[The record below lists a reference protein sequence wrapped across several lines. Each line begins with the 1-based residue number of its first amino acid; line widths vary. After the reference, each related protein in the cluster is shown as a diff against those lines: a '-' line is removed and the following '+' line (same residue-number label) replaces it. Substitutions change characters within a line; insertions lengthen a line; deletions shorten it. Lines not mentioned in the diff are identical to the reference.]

1 VEGDAH
7 SRLTRG
13 FRLQPEGCAPCTQ
26 RVAARCTWHCGAS
39 HVSGVAPR
47 YNPSVTSPI
56 PPAEPEIS
64 VRTIADL
71 PFHVLGRFQKPVA
84 MGRVRASQVD
94 GVSSKELFESVRD
107 LSLGLS
113 ALGLTKGDRV
123 AVISESRPE
132 WILTDL
138 AVTAVGG
145 ITVPVY
151 PTLSTA
157 QARYILS
164 DSGAR
169 IAVVSTLEQ
178 LEKVQAVRHQL
189 SAIEAVILM
198 EGPAEAHSPSVL
210 SFATVRERG
219 HARMVAEWGVAREF
233 RDAARAVS
241 PDDLATI
248 IYTSGTTGEPKGV
261 MLTHAALVANM
272 MAGAEAIEVNEED
285 VALSFLPLSH
295 AFERMVC
302 YVYLLRG
309 VTLIF
314 AESLETIGR
323 DVPIVKPT
331 VITGVPRV
339 YEKMHSRI
347 SQTGQ
352 SGSPAKSAIFR
363 WAVNVGMARGRAVLS
378 GKRPAPLLALQ
389 STLADR
395 LVFAKIRNAVGG
407 RLRYLVSG
415 SAPLGVSIAEFF
427 HGLGLPI
434 IEGYGLTETAPILT
448 VNPAS
453 APRAGTVG
461 KAVSGVELRIAAD
474 GEILARGPNVMT
486 GYYNKPEATA
496 DAIKDGWFH
505 TGDIGSIDAE
515 GYLSITDRKKDLL
528 VTSGGK
534 KIAPQPIE
542 NVLKQSPL
550 ISEAVVLG
558 DRRKYAAAL
567 VVPDFA
573 ALERRLRDLGRAPQ
587 PAASGANAAAEREQ
601 LVKRPDVVALYQEI
615 VDGLN
620 RELSQYE
627 RIKRIAILPREF
639 TIQSGELTPSLKVKR
654 KVVEEKWGAEIEG
667 VYGSES

>member
-1 VEGDAH
+1 MTLSTPA
-7 SRLTRG
+7 
-13 FRLQPEGCAPCTQ
+13 
-26 RVAARCTWHCGAS
+26 
-39 HVSGVAPR
+39 
-47 YNPSVTSPI
+47 
-56 PPAEPEIS
+56 AEPEVA

-71 PFHVLGRFQKPVA
+71 PFHVLGRFQKPMA
-84 MGRVRASQVD
+84 MGRVRAGQVD
-94 GVSSKELFESVRD
+94 GISSKELFESVRD

-113 ALGLTKGDRV
+113 ALGLRKGDRV
-123 AVISESRPE
+123 AIVSESRPE

-138 AVTAVGG
+138 AVTAAGG
-145 ITVPVY
+145 VTVPVY
-151 PTLSTA
+151 PTLSAA

-169 IAVVSTLEQ
+169 IAVVSTMEQ

-189 SAIEAVILM
+189 TAIAAVILM
-198 EGPAEAHSPSVL
+198 EGPAEAQSPSVL
-210 SFATVRERG
+210 SFDAVRERG

-233 RDAARAVS
+233 RDAARAVA
-241 PDDLATI
+241 PGDLATI

-261 MLTHAALVANM
+261 MLTHGSLVANM
-272 MAGAEAIEVNEED
+272 ISGAEALDVHEED

-309 VTLIF
+309 VTMIF

-323 DVPIVKPT
+323 DVPVVKPT
-331 VITGVPRV
+331 VFTGVPRV
-339 YEKMHSRI
+339 YEKMHARI

-363 WAVNVGMARGRAVLS
+363 WAVNVGMARGRALLS
-378 GKRPAPLLALQ
+378 GRRPAPLLALQ
-389 STLADR
+389 SALADR
-395 LVFAKIRNAVGG
+395 LVFAKIRNGVGG

-415 SAPLGVSIAEFF
+415 SAPLGVSVAEFF

-448 VNPAS
+448 VNPPS

-461 KAVSGVELRIAAD
+461 KAVAGVELRIAAD
-474 GEILARGPNVMT
+474 GEILARGPNLMT
-486 GYYNKPEATA
+486 GYYNKPDATSE
-496 DAIKDGWFH
+496 AIKDGWLH
-505 TGDIGSIDAE
+505 TGDIGSLDAD
-515 GYLSITDRKKDLL
+515 GYLAITDRKKDLL

-550 ISEAVVLG
+550 IAEAVVLG
-558 DRRKYAAAL
+558 DRRKFASAL
-567 VVPDFA
+567 IVPDFA

-587 PAASGANAAAEREQ
+587 PESGSSTAGEREQ

-627 RIKRIAILPREF
+627 RIKRVAILPREF
-639 TIQSGELTPSLKVKR
+639 TIASGELTPSLKVRR
-654 KVVEEKWGAEIEG
+654 KVVEEKWQQEIERI
-667 VYGSES
+667 YGD